1 MQDALLPPSLPP
13 IAPRRPLCCSCS
25 FGTPRPA
32 PEFESRG
39 ERKNVSRRSLSR
51 TSGPACLPST
61 RLPPADSATQPAFA
75 VRQNKHAQHSYS
87 SALAPARFGIRPSST
102 ATGAR
107 QHNAGGRGGWGGGAG
122 RAVAVFEWSQV
133 PRAPSLCAFVVCKRP
148 VGRLLCAARSH
159 AALLHDA
166 GGHWAHGSTRR
177 KSTPV
182 FVCRAAGSAAARSR
196 HVAFVLPLFVVW

>member
-1 MQDALLPPSLPP
+1 MLNMQDALLPPSLPP

-75 VRQNKHAQHSYS
+75 VRQNTHAQHST
-87 SALAPARFGIRPSST
+87 AQQRPRARSLRHTTQQHSNRRK
-102 ATGAR
+102 AAQCRRAR
-107 QHNAGGRGGWGGGAG
+107 WVGWGGWAGGGGVRAVPGTSHRCLYTGRWSFFLFAPPACTPLCSTTQAAIVRTAALDG
-122 RAVAVFEWSQV
+122 RA
-133 PRAPSLCAFVVCKRP
+133 RRCVC
-148 VGRLLCAARSH
+148 VGRWDRRRRSSP
-159 AALLHDA
+159 AM
-166 GGHWAHGSTRR
+166 
-177 KSTPV
+177 
-182 FVCRAAGSAAARSR
+182 
-196 HVAFVLPLFVVW
+196 

>member
-1 MQDALLPPSLPP
+1 MLDMQDALLPPSLPP

-39 ERKNVSRRSLSR
+39 ERERLSAFSLSYVR
-51 TSGPACLPST
+51 S
-61 RLPPADSATQPAFA
+61 RVPAFHA
-75 VRQNKHAQHSYS
+75 PAPGRSGDAAGLRTNMYKHRTLHN

-133 PRAPSLCAFVVCKRP
+133 PRAPCALVVCKRP
-148 VGRLLCAARSH
+148 VGRLLCVARSH
-159 AALLHDA
+159 AALLYDA

-182 FVCRAAGSAAARSR
+182 CVAGRWDRRRSGP
-196 HVAFVLPLFVVW
+196 AM